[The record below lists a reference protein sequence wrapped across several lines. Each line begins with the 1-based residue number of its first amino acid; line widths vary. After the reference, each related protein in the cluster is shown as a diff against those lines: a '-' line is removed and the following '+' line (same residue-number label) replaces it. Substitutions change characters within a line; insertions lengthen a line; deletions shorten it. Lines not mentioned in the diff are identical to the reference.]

1 MRRSSLFPAV
11 VWTGVLAGTLIL
23 QGCDLRMSREAVRPV
38 LPYYVAA
45 DFTPV
50 WDRSAGT
57 RHAVAPFSL
66 IDQDGLPVTNA
77 TFAGRV
83 YVANFFFTACPG
95 ICPRMSG
102 NLETLQEAFRG
113 DSSVLFLS
121 HSVTP
126 ESDSV
131 PVLRRY
137 AAEHRAVSGRWHL
150 VTGDRGEI
158 YALARSSYF
167 ADAAED
173 LENTGDFLHTEKM
186 FLVDGAGHLR
196 GVYNGVL
203 PAEMKR
209 LEEDIRVLKGD
220 LPVRI

>member
-1 MRRSSLFPAV
+1 MLLSCGPRQAN
-11 VWTGVLAGTLIL
+11 
-23 QGCDLRMSREAVRPV
+23 RPT
-38 LPYYVAA
+38 LPYYVSS

-50 WDRSAGT
+50 WNRAAGE
-57 RHAVAPFSL
+57 RHAVDRFSL
-66 IDQDGLPVTNA
+66 IDQDGRTVTNA

-83 YVANFFFTACPG
+83 YVANLFFTSCPG

-102 NLETLQEAFRG
+102 NLAALQDVFQG
-113 DSSVLFLS
+113 DSGVLFLS

-126 ESDSV
+126 ETDSV

-137 AAEHRAVSGRWHL
+137 AEEHGVESGRWHL

-158 YALARSSYF
+158 YALARNSYF

-173 LENTGDFLHTEKM
+173 VPENAGDFLHTEKM
-186 FLVDGAGHLR
+186 FLVDGGGHLR

-209 LEEDIRVLKGD
+209 LEADIRTLRREG
-220 LPVRI
+220 